1 MISDSMFFAYLGVIL
16 LAILGGLYN
25 LRYRDTASKI
35 LLVLLCLTLASELA
49 SHLAA
54 IRYQNNMFVYH
65 FFAPV
70 QLIIIGLYF
79 DSINNNKRSR
89 IGMLVGVLGIAVA
102 IVNNLFFQSIKVLN
116 SNFLLFEGLMIMTLA
131 LFSFQR
137 ILSND
142 SVDIFRYKHFWVIV
156 VLIFFW
162 SITYTAFALYSVLRV
177 KKLFVMPFV
186 TYLLWAVNII
196 TYAAIGFVLLYFSGN
211 GSKKQLAH
219 E

>member
-1 MISDSMFFAYLGVIL
+1 M
-16 LAILGGLYN
+16 
-25 LRYRDTASKI
+25 
-35 LLVLLCLTLASELA
+35 
-49 SHLAA
+49 
-54 IRYQNNMFVYH
+54 
-65 FFAPV
+65 
-70 QLIIIGLYF
+70 
-79 DSINNNKRSR
+79 
-89 IGMLVGVLGIAVA
+89 
-102 IVNNLFFQSIKVLN
+102 LN

-211 GSKKQLAH
+211 GSKKQLAY